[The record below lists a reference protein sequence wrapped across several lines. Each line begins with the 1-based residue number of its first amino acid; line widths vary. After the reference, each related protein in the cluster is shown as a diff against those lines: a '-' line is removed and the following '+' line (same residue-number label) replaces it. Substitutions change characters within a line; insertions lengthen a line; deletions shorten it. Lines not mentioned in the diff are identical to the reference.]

1 MSDVTT
7 TATPEVLDVGALP
20 SLADYGYDGGRG
32 GYRRFCANV
41 FQSDGPRFLRSER
54 GALVMFRHADLRAMA
69 TVPQLTTLAPAQM
82 FGGMLAGPPPEEPPV
97 GFAMADLI
105 KNQLF
110 STNAPLNPVLRRI
123 LLNQIGPK
131 PTAALA
137 DSTRSLATDILE
149 ALPTGTPIDLVRDV
163 AEPLIGRYWGGLIGM
178 TDEEALRA
186 AAEARKM
193 TPMLFLRQTPE
204 SVAEADAAAKVYRAT
219 VEQASDRNGARPVMA
234 KIAEE
239 LAAVDIPDDLDHV
252 GYVPRTAGAFLA
264 GNLFDGFHTAALAA
278 TNTIYALLGR
288 PEVLAEL
295 RSSPDKV
302 AAAVSECLRLE
313 PPVIHLNR
321 FAHDDIHYDGHLIP
335 KGTHVMIM
343 WGVAGRDPA
352 AFPDPDTFDLSRSQQ
367 GSTSFGGGAHI
378 CPGRFAATLM
388 AKSLVEAVLQSGLT
402 IRRVEGPDDWIDNNA
417 MCQLRRLPVV
427 LERAPSGKY
436 LCTEDSKGGI

>member
-1 MSDVTT
+1 MSETAG
-7 TATPEVLDVGALP
+7 TATPEALDIGSLP
-20 SLADYGYDGGRG
+20 SLSDYGYDGGRDA
-32 GYRRFCANV
+32 YRRFCANV
-41 FQSDGPRFLRSER
+41 FKSDRPRFLRSDR
-54 GALVMFRHADLRAMA
+54 GELVMFRHADLRAMS
-69 TVPQLTTLAPAQM
+69 TVPQLTTLAPTQL
-82 FGGMLAGPPPEEPPV
+82 FGGLLAGPPAEDPPL
-97 GFAMADLI
+97 GLAMADLI

-110 STNAPLNPVLRRI
+110 SANAPLNPVLRRI

-137 DSTRSLATDILE
+137 ERTRRLAADILE
-149 ALPTGTPIDLVRDV
+149 ALPEGAPVDLVRDV

-204 SVAEADAAAKVYRAT
+204 SIAEADAAAKVYRAT
-219 VEQASDRNGARPVMA
+219 VEQASDRSLAAGSPVMT
-234 KIAEE
+234 KITED
-239 LAAVDIPDDLDHV
+239 LAGVDIPDDLDHV

-278 TNTIYALLGR
+278 TNTMYALLRR
-288 PEVLAEL
+288 PTILAEL
-295 RSSPDKV
+295 RSSPEKV
-302 AAAVSECLRLE
+302 AAAVAECLRLE

-321 FAHDDIHYDGHLIP
+321 FAHEDILYDGYLIP
-335 KGTHVMIM
+335 KGTRVLIM

-352 AFPDPDTFDLSRSQQ
+352 AFPDPDTFDLSRSHQ

-388 AKSLVEAVLQSGLT
+388 AKSLVEAVLQSGLS
-402 IRRVEGPDDWIDNNA
+402 IRLVEQPDAWIDNNA
-417 MCQLRRLPVV
+417 MCQLRRFPVV
-427 LERAPSGKY
+427 LERLAKA
-436 LCTEDSKGGI
+436 

>member
-1 MSDVTT
+1 MSDGTS
-7 TATPEVLDVGALP
+7 TATPEPLNVEALP
-20 SLADYGYDGGRG
+20 SLADYGYDGGREAC
-32 GYRRFCANV
+32 RRFCGNV
-41 FQSDGPRFLRSER
+41 FQPAGPRFLRSDR

-69 TVPQLTTLAPAQM
+69 TVPQLTTLAPRQM
-82 FGGMLAGPPPEEPPV
+82 FGDLADGAPPGDAPV
-97 GFAMADLI
+97 GFAIADLI

-110 STNAPLNPVLRRI
+110 STNAPLNPALRRI

-137 DSTRSLATDILE
+137 DSTRRLAADILQ
-149 ALPTGTPIDLVRDV
+149 AQPTGRPIDLVRDV

-186 AAEARKM
+186 VVEARNM
-193 TPMLFLRQTPE
+193 TPMLFLRP
-204 SVAEADAAAKVYRAT
+204 SADSLAEADAAALAYRAV
-219 VEQASDRNGARPVMA
+219 VEQAAARHTSDAGCPVVA
-234 KIAEE
+234 KVAED
-239 LAAVDIPDDLDHV
+239 LAAIDIPDDLDHG

-278 TNTIYALLGR
+278 TNTLYALLRR

-295 RSSPDKV
+295 RAAPEKV

-321 FAHDDIHYDGHLIP
+321 YASDEILHDGHLIA

-352 AFPDPDTFDLSRSQQ
+352 AFPDPERFDLSRSQQ
-367 GSTSFGGGAHI
+367 GATTFGGGAHI

-388 AKSLVEAVLQSGLT
+388 AKSLVEALLDSGLT
-402 IRRVEGPDDWIDNNA
+402 IRPPEGPDDWIDNNA
-417 MCQLRRLPVV
+417 MSQLRHFPIV
-427 LERAPSGKY
+427 LERVPGA
-436 LCTEDSKGGI
+436 